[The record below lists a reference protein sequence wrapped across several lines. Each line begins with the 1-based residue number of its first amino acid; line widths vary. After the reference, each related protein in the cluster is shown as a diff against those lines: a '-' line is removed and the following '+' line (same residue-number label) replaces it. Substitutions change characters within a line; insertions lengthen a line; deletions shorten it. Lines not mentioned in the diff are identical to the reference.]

1 VGHFRA
7 KAQVARTSC
16 AAWVRTHK
24 LLAMLLPVLVVAL
37 AVGATLAS
45 SGGGNAGSAAAGSGG
60 GTDSVA
66 ASTGVGTSSAAKGSG
81 SSHGGGRRA
90 GSGKQVHVP
99 TQPAVTK
106 GEKWLTGPAGKL
118 LSTVNTDVGK
128 ISADQRAG
136 MGSAEKSL
144 GALLAADAKAAL
156 DGPMPPVRA
165 VVYRAALEDFEQIG
179 EDAVSGNFSKSGSL
193 LTTANLDMMSVTTT
207 ANTTAPVNSP
217 AQVNDPS
224 DG

>member
-1 VGHFRA
+1 MRHFRT

-16 AAWVRTHK
+16 AAWVRAHK
-24 LLAMLLPVLVVAL
+24 LLAMLIPVLVIAL

-45 SGGGNAGSAAAGSGG
+45 SGGGSAGSTAAGSGG

-66 ASTGVGTSSAAKGSG
+66 ASTGAGTSNAVKGSG
-81 SSHGGGRRA
+81 SSHGGGKAA

-118 LSTVNTDVGK
+118 LSAVNTDVGK

-136 MGSAEKSL
+136 MGGAAKSL
-144 GALLAADAKAAL
+144 GALLSADARAAL
-156 DGPMPPVRA
+156 AGPMPPVRA
-165 VVYRAALEDFEQIG
+165 AVYRAALEDFEQVG
-179 EDAVSGNFSKSGSL
+179 EAAAGGTFGKAASL
-193 LTTANLDMMSVTTT
+193 LTTANLDIMSVTTA
-207 ANTTAPVNSP
+207 ANTAAPVNSA
-217 AQVNDPS
+217 AQAGDPND
-224 DG
+224 G

>member
-1 VGHFRA
+1 VRHFRA
-7 KAQVARTSC
+7 NAQVARTSC
-16 AAWVRTHK
+16 AAWVRAHK
-24 LLAMLLPVLVVAL
+24 LLAMLVPVLVIAL
-37 AVGATLAS
+37 AVGAALAS
-45 SGGGNAGSAAAGSGG
+45 SGGGKAGSAAAGNGG

-66 ASTGVGTSSAAKGSG
+66 AGAGAGTSSAVKGSG
-81 SSHGGGRRA
+81 TSHRGGSPA
-90 GSGKQVHVP
+90 VGKQVHVP
-99 TQPAVTK
+99 TQPAATK

-136 MGSAEKSL
+136 TGSAEKSL

-165 VVYRAALEDFEQIG
+165 AVYRTALEDFEQIG
-179 EDAVSGNFSKSGSL
+179 EDFVIGSFSKSDSL
-193 LTTANLDMMSVTTT
+193 LTTANVDLMSVTTA
-207 ANTTAPVNSP
+207 ANTTAPVNST
-217 AQVNDPS
+217 AQVNDPH

>member
-1 VGHFRA
+1 MRHFRTN
-7 KAQVARTSC
+7 AQVARTSC
-16 AAWVRTHK
+16 AAWVRAHK
-24 LLAMLLPVLVVAL
+24 LLAMLVPVLVIAL
-37 AVGATLAS
+37 AVGAAMAS
-45 SGGGNAGSAAAGSGG
+45 SGGGNARPAAAGSGG

-66 ASTGVGTSSAAKGSG
+66 ASTGAGTSSAVKGSG
-81 SSHGGGRRA
+81 SSHRGGSPA
-90 GSGKQVHVP
+90 VVGKQVHVP
-99 TQPAVTK
+99 TQPAATK

-165 VVYRAALEDFEQIG
+165 VVYRTALEDFEQIG
-179 EDAVSGNFSKSGSL
+179 EYAVSGNFSKSDSL
-193 LTTANLDMMSVTTT
+193 LTTANLDLMSVTTA

-217 AQVNDPS
+217 AQVNDPHA
-224 DG
+224 G

>member
-1 VGHFRA
+1 VGRFRT

-16 AAWVRTHK
+16 AGWVRAHK
-24 LLAMLLPVLVVAL
+24 LAAMLLSVLVIAL

-60 GTDSVA
+60 GTDSA
-66 ASTGVGTSSAAKGSG
+66 AAGTGAGPSSAVKGSG
-81 SSHGGGRRA
+81 SSHGGGKSA
-90 GSGKQVHVP
+90 GSGGQIHVP

-106 GEKWLTGPAGKL
+106 GEKWLTGPVGKL

-136 MGSAEKSL
+136 MGSGEKSL

-165 VVYRAALEDFEQIG
+165 AVYRTALEDLEQIG
-179 EDAVSGNFSKSGSL
+179 EDAVSGSFGKSGSL
-193 LTTANLDMMSVTTT
+193 LTTANLDLMSVTTA